1 MAAFDNEIAADRV
14 IIIAAPNGARRS
26 RTDHPAVP
34 ITTAE
39 LADCAESL
47 TAEGVSVLHLHVRDE
62 SGRHTLDVDR
72 YRSAI
77 DAIRRRV
84 GTALVLQ
91 ITTESVGIY
100 TRQQQMAVVRELR
113 PEAVSLGL
121 RELCPDIAAE
131 TEAAEFFRW
140 LVDENIWPQYILY
153 SAADVRRFDAL
164 RRQGVFADDRPS
176 CLLVLGRYAANLEG
190 QPDELRAML
199 DAADCRQFPWAA
211 CCFGRRENEALLA
224 AAAEGGHVRIG
235 FENNIVLCDGT
246 QARDNAE
253 LIAQFREAAAHLRRR
268 PANADEIRARW
279 QQR

>member
-1 MAAFDNEIAADRV
+1 MAAFDHEIAADRV
-14 IIIAAPNGARRS
+14 IIIAAPNGARRN
-26 RTDHPAVP
+26 RRDHPALP
-34 ITTAE
+34 ITAAE

-47 TAEGVSVLHLHVRDE
+47 AAEGVSVLHLHVRGE
-62 SGRHTLDVDR
+62 SGEHTLDANR
-72 YRSAI
+72 YRLAI

-84 GTALVLQ
+84 GAGLILQ
-91 ITTESVGIY
+91 MTTEAVGLY
-100 TRQQQMAVVRELR
+100 SRQQQMAAVRELR
-113 PEAVSLGL
+113 PEAVSLAL
-121 RELCPDIAAE
+121 RELCPDAAAE

-140 LVDENIWPQYILY
+140 LGAENIWPQYILF
-153 SAADVRRFDAL
+153 SAADVRRFDTL
-164 RRQGVFADDRPS
+164 RRRGIFSDDRPS

-190 QPDELRAML
+190 RPDELRAML
-199 DAADCRQFPWAA
+199 DAVDCRQFPWAA
-211 CCFGRRENEALLA
+211 CCFGRHENAALLA

-235 FENNIVLCDGT
+235 FENNLVLCDGT